1 MNNNKISINIKIAAG
16 LLIVICMTGAI
27 AFAEELK
34 PVELSAPQMDRGK
47 LLMQALKE
55 RQSNRDFSDKELPL
69 DVISNLL
76 WAASGVNRPDSGKLT
91 APTAKNW
98 QEIDI
103 YVAMQKGLYL
113 YNHKK
118 HILEPV
124 AAKDI
129 REFTGLQG
137 FTARAPLD
145 LIYVADY
152 SRADGDEKNREYYS
166 GLDTGFVSQNVY
178 LFCASEGLATVVLG
192 SIDKPALAKI
202 MNLRKDQK
210 IIFTQPVGYPGSE

>member
-1 MNNNKISINIKIAAG
+1 MKKNKIMIWLAM
-16 LLIVICMTGAI
+16 LICLISVTV
-27 AFAEELK
+27 FAEDLK
-34 PVELSAPQMDRGK
+34 PIGLSAPEMGRGK

-69 DVISNLL
+69 NIISNLL

-98 QEIDI
+98 QEVDI
-103 YVAMQKGLYL
+103 YVAMREGLYL
-113 YNHKK
+113 YNPKK

-124 AAKDI
+124 IAKDI

-145 LIYVADY
+145 LIYVVDY
-152 SRADGDEKNREYYS
+152 SRTDGNQEGKEFYS
-166 GLDTGFVSQNVY
+166 IVDVGFVSQNVY
-178 LFCASEGLATVVLG
+178 LFCASENLATVVLG
-192 SIDKPALAKI
+192 WVDKPALAKI

-210 IIFTQPVGYPGSE
+210 IILTQPVGYPVQN

>member
-1 MNNNKISINIKIAAG
+1 MKKIVG
-16 LLIVICMTGAI
+16 LLIVVCMTGVI

-34 PVELSAPQMDRGK
+34 SIELSAPQMDRGK

-55 RQSNRDFSDKELPL
+55 RRSNRDFSDKELPL

-76 WAASGVNRPDSGKLT
+76 WASSGVNRPDSGKLT

-98 QEIDI
+98 QEIDV

-124 AAKDI
+124 APKDI

-152 SRADGDEKNREYYS
+152 SRTDGDEKDREYYS
-166 GLDTGFVSQNVY
+166 TVDTGFVSQNVY
-178 LFCASEGLATVVLG
+178 LFCASEGLATVILG
-192 SIDKPALAKI
+192 SVDRPALAKI
-202 MNLRKDQK
+202 MNLRRDQK
-210 IIFTQPVGYPGSE
+210 IILTQPVGYPGSQ

>member
-1 MNNNKISINIKIAAG
+1 MAG
-16 LLIVICMTGAI
+16 FN

-34 PVELSAPQMDRGK
+34 PVELLEPQLERGK

-55 RQSNRDFSDKELPL
+55 RQSNRSLSDKELPL
-69 DVISNLL
+69 DVLSNLL
-76 WAASGVNRPDSGKLT
+76 WAASGVNRPDSGKRT
-91 APTAKNW
+91 APSAKNW

-113 YNHKK
+113 YNPQK

-124 AAKDI
+124 VAKDI
-129 REFTGLQG
+129 REFTGFQSL
-137 FTARAPLD
+137 TRRAPLD
-145 LIYVADY
+145 LIYVADF
-152 SRADGDEKNREYYS
+152 SKTDGDDQNKVFYS
-166 GLDTGFVSQNVY
+166 DVDAGFISQNVY

-192 SIDKPALAKI
+192 SLDRPSLAKL

-210 IIFTQPVGYPGSE
+210 IMLTQPIGYPEPQ

>member
-1 MNNNKISINIKIAAG
+1 MNKNKIIAG
-16 LLIVICMTGAI
+16 LVVFICVISVT
-27 AFAEELK
+27 AFAEDLESI
-34 PVELSAPQMDRGK
+34 ELSAPEMGRGK

-55 RQSNRDFSDKELPL
+55 RQSNRAFSDKELSL

-103 YVAMQKGLYL
+103 YVAMRQGLYL
-113 YNHKK
+113 YNPRK

-124 AAKDI
+124 LAKDI

-145 LIYVADY
+145 LVYVADY
-152 SRADGDEKNREYYS
+152 SRTDGDQAGREFYS
-166 GLDTGFVSQNVY
+166 TVDTGFISQNVY

-192 SIDKPALAKI
+192 WVDKPALAKI

-210 IIFTQPVGYPGSE
+210 IILTQPVGYPESAALLD

>member
-1 MNNNKISINIKIAAG
+1 MNKNKRLINIRVVTG
-16 LLIVICMTGAI
+16 LLIVICMTGII

-34 PVELSAPQMDRGK
+34 PIELSAPQMERGK

-91 APTAKNW
+91 APTTKNW

-113 YNHKK
+113 YNRKK

-124 AAKDI
+124 VADDI
-129 REFTGLQG
+129 RKFTGLQG

-145 LIYVADY
+145 LIYVADC
-152 SRADGDEKNREYYS
+152 SKADGDEKDREYYS
-166 GLDTGFVSQNVY
+166 GVDTGFVSQNVY
-178 LFCASEGLATVVLG
+178 LFCASEGLATVILG
-192 SIDKPALAKI
+192 SIDKLALTKV

-210 IIFTQPVGYPGSE
+210 IILTQPVGYPGTK

>member
-1 MNNNKISINIKIAAG
+1 MKRNKILVNIGIAAG
-16 LLIVICMTGAI
+16 LLMVICMTGI
-27 AFAEELK
+27 VAFAEELK
-34 PVELSAPQMDRGK
+34 PVELSAPQMERGK

-98 QEIDI
+98 QEIGI
-103 YVAMQKGLYL
+103 YVAMREGLYL
-113 YNHKK
+113 YNPKR

-129 REFTGLQG
+129 RKFTGLQG
-137 FTARAPLD
+137 FTAKAPLD
-145 LIYVADY
+145 LIYVVDY
-152 SRADGDEKNREYYS
+152 SRTDGDQEGREFYS
-166 GLDTGFVSQNVY
+166 TVDAGFVSQNVY

-192 SIDKPALAKI
+192 YVDRPVLAKI
-202 MNLRKDQK
+202 MNLKKDQK
-210 IIFTQPVGYPGSE
+210 IILTQPVGYPK